1 MCLLFFV
8 QIIWRFFKIFFS
20 LFAAAWAAIHP
31 SVISCK
37 SKSNLI
43 PLSIHLIILFDPIVM
58 SSSLWILN
66 TICLR
71 SYFPLYTQKKKK
83 MFSMIV
89 FVLWEESTI
98 EGIIIL
104 SFHVI
109 HCFSCLEGDIFV
121 QKRKMNWFFFLER
134 ILFPKWGVGMQNFSP
149 QKQKFIDRKILSF
162 HRQALEMMNFF
173 SLPCF
178 VINIALRIIISH
190 KNLEYFFSNDGFLDT
205 LFEKCCGKFS

>member
-1 MCLLFFV
+1 
-8 QIIWRFFKIFFS
+8 
-20 LFAAAWAAIHP
+20 
-31 SVISCK
+31 
-37 SKSNLI
+37 
-43 PLSIHLIILFDPIVM
+43 M

-121 QKRKMNWFFFLER
+121 HKRKMNWFFFLER
-134 ILFPKWGVGMQNFSP
+134 VLFPKWGVGMQNFSP